1 MQKYNILLSLAAVA
15 SARGC
20 CTIYSQTNMQGESQQ
35 LCYDSSDAY
44 LRTTTTY
51 VLSDLD
57 IDWSI
62 ASISCDTDED
72 YLAGYT
78 VCNDSDDS
86 DSCGQKSFFPGYG
99 WMSYGDNSD
108 LTDVDIPVIG
118 ISNNGR
124 NGEAVTVY
132 ESDDCTGPSMSEP
145 MLFKPEYSS
154 LQISR
159 NLIQTQ
165 SLMNGTESINAQV
178 NQLASI
184 RVPSFLSVDLYKKI
198 GQSGSP
204 FDTIVGADDTCFSF
218 NTGYLKSLRVYSN

>member
-1 MQKYNILLSLAAVA
+1 
-15 SARGC
+15 
-20 CTIYSQTNMQGESQQ
+20 
-35 LCYDSSDAY
+35 
-44 LRTTTTY
+44 
-51 VLSDLD
+51 
-57 IDWSI
+57 
-62 ASISCDTDED
+62 
-72 YLAGYT
+72 
-78 VCNDSDDS
+78 
-86 DSCGQKSFFPGYG
+86 
-99 WMSYGDNSD
+99 MSYGDNSD

-178 NQLASI
+178 N
-184 RVPSFLSVDLYKKI
+184 
-198 GQSGSP
+198 
-204 FDTIVGADDTCFSF
+204 
-218 NTGYLKSLRVYSN
+218 